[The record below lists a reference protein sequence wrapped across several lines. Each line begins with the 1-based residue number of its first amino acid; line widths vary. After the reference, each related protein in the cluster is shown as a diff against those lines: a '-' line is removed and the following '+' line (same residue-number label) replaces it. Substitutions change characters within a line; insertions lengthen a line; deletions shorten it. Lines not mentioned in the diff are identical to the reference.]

1 MLKSNLRHQVRQTA
15 LPKWKPWLPL
25 FEAIMNSFQAIR
37 HANRVQGSGRI
48 LIEIKRENSLLGKDE
63 VPIHSIRITDNGIG
77 MDDDNFD
84 SFNTSF
90 SPHKEHEGGKGLGR
104 FTWLKAF
111 ERVEVDTVFLDPGTK
126 EPVNR
131 VFVFDEHY
139 DPDKAPDRSAPG
151 RSIGTTIHLI
161 DFKEPYRRETA
172 KTADYIVQRIVE
184 HFLLLF
190 FDPDCPEVVLHDQ
203 GTKQSLNAVFEKEY
217 RTTATVHKFEIQT
230 IPFTLHGFR
239 LTTPRVTKHKLVYA
253 ADRRGVVSENLD
265 KFVPNLNRR
274 LTDGQGNS
282 FVYLGFVQSP
292 FLSDH
297 VNPAR
302 TDFDLEIIEDDDAEP
317 TFAFGPSIR
326 RADIR
331 DTCIE
336 RIQDDLSKII
346 RSINEEKQERI
357 RQYVAQDAPQY
368 KILLRHTDQF
378 IDKISPTA
386 SKPEIDAA
394 LHREIFHREVKV
406 RAEGARIIK
415 EAEKVDDYDEYQ
427 RKLADFMANYNEL
440 GASALAQ
447 YVGHRRI
454 ILDFLDR
461 AITRDA
467 NTKKYPLERAVH
479 QLVFP
484 MRTTSDDIPYH
495 EQNLWM
501 IDERLTFHTYIASDK
516 RLDSNEGFTSQ
527 DAKRPD
533 LFIYDHKM
541 IFGEGEKDHPVSSIT
556 LVEFKKPQRDDYS
569 PAENPVTQCF
579 DLVKRIRSG
588 EFKTS
593 RGRPIALSNQ
603 KVPAF
608 CYIISDITPSL
619 KDILETLDAFPTPD
633 NQGYYGFQ
641 KTFGIYYE
649 VSDYDKLLN
658 DARKRNRVF
667 LDKLNLASGTRPS
680 A

>member
-1 MLKSNLRHQVRQTA
+1 MLKSNLRNQVRQTP
-15 LPKWKPWLPL
+15 LPKWKPWIPL
-25 FEAIMNSFQAIR
+25 FEAIMNAFQAIR
-37 HANRVQGSGRI
+37 DTDKKVGIGRI
-48 LIEIKRENSLLGKDE
+48 LIEIERERSLVAEDDQ
-63 VPIHSIRITDNGIG
+63 PIHAVRITDNGIG

-90 SPHKEHEGGKGLGR
+90 SDHKEKEGGKGLGR

-111 ERVEVDTVFLDPGTK
+111 NRVEIESTFMAPETQSAVRR
-126 EPVNR
+126 N
-131 VFVFDEHY
+131 FVFDESY
-139 DPDKAPDRSAPG
+139 DPDTASPLPAVG
-151 RSIGTTIHLI
+151 RSTGTSIYLVG
-161 DFKEPYRRETA
+161 FKEPYQSETA
-172 KTADYIVQRIVE
+172 KSADQLVQRIVE

-190 FDPDCPEVVLHDQ
+190 FEPNCPQVILNDQ
-203 GTKQSLNAVFEKEY
+203 GMKYSLNDVFEKEY
-217 RTTATVHKFEIQT
+217 KTTATVHEFKLGAM
-230 IPFTLHGFR
+230 PFTLHGFR

-253 ADRRGVVSENLD
+253 ANQRGVVSENLD

-274 LTDGQGNS
+274 LTDEAGNS
-282 FVYLGFVQSP
+282 FVYLGFVESP

-302 TDFDLEIIEDDDAEP
+302 TDFDLEMFDDDDAEQP
-317 TFAFGPSIR
+317 VLAFGPGIR

-331 DTCIE
+331 EKCIE
-336 RIQDDLSKII
+336 CIQDDLSKII
-346 RSINEEKQERI
+346 RSINEEKQEKI

-368 KILLRHTDQF
+368 KILLKHAAQF

-394 LHREIFHREVKV
+394 LHREIFQREVKV
-406 RAEGARIIK
+406 RADGARIIK

-427 RKLADFMANYNEL
+427 RKLTEFMANYNEL

-467 NTKKYPLERAVH
+467 NTKKYPLERVVH

-501 IDERLTFHTYIASDK
+501 IDERLTFHSYIASDK
-516 RLDSNEGFTSQ
+516 RLDAHEAFTSD

-533 LFIYDHKM
+533 LFIYDHKI
-541 IFGEGEKDHPVSSIT
+541 IFGEGEKDHPISSIT

-569 PAENPVTQCF
+569 PAENPITQCF

-588 EFKTS
+588 QFKTD
-593 RGRPIALSNQ
+593 RGRPIPLSNER
-603 KVPAF
+603 VPAF
-608 CYIISDITPSL
+608 CYIISDRS
-619 KDILETLDAFPTPD
+619 
-633 NQGYYGFQ
+633 
-641 KTFGIYYE
+641 
-649 VSDYDKLLN
+649 
-658 DARKRNRVF
+658 
-667 LDKLNLASGTRPS
+667 ASN
-680 A
+680 

>member
-1 MLKSNLRHQVRQTA
+1 MLKSNLRNQVRQTP
-15 LPKWKPWLPL
+15 LPKWKPWIPL
-25 FEAIMNSFQAIR
+25 FEAVMNAFQAIR
-37 HANRVQGSGRI
+37 DANKSAGSGHI
-48 LIEIKRENSLLGKDE
+48 LIEIEREDSLLAHDDE
-63 VPIHSIRITDNGIG
+63 PIQSVRITDNGIG

-90 SPHKEHEGGKGLGR
+90 SDHKEDDGGKGLGR

-111 ERVEVDTVFLDPGTK
+111 DRVEIDSTFIAPESQTAVRR
-126 EPVNR
+126 N
-131 VFVFDEHY
+131 FVFDESY
-139 DPDKAPDRSAPG
+139 DPDKAGPMPAAG
-151 RSIGTTIHLI
+151 RPTGTSIYLI
-161 DFKEPYRRETA
+161 GLKEPYRSETA
-172 KTADYIVQRIVE
+172 KTADQIVQRIVE

-190 FDPDCPEVVLHDQ
+190 FEPSCPQVTLNDQ
-203 GTKQSLNAVFEKEY
+203 GMKHSLNDVFEKEY
-217 RTTATVHKFEIQT
+217 KTTATVHEFKLES

-239 LTTPRVTKHKLVYA
+239 LTTPRVTKHKLIYA
-253 ADRRGVVSENLD
+253 ANRRGVVTENLD

-274 LTDGQGNS
+274 LTDEAGNS

-302 TDFDLEIIEDDDAEP
+302 TDFDLEMLDDDDAEEP
-317 TFAFGPSIR
+317 TLAFGPGVR

-331 DTCIE
+331 DKCIE
-336 RIQDDLSKII
+336 CIQDDLSKII
-346 RSINEEKQERI
+346 RSINEEKQEKI

-368 KILLRHTDQF
+368 KILLKHAEQF
-378 IDKISPTA
+378 IDRISPTA

-394 LHREIFHREVKV
+394 LHREIFQREVKV

-415 EAEKVDDYDEYQ
+415 EAEKVEDYDEYQ
-427 RKLADFMANYNEL
+427 RKLTEFMANYNEL

-501 IDERLTFHTYIASDK
+501 VDERLTFHTYIASDK
-516 RLDSNEGFTSQ
+516 RLDAHEAFTSD

-533 LFIYDHKM
+533 LFIYDHKI
-541 IFGEGEKDHPVSSIT
+541 IFGEGEKDHPISSIT

-569 PAENPVTQCF
+569 PAENPITQCF

-588 EFKTS
+588 QFKTH
-593 RGRPIALSNQ
+593 RGRPIPLSND

-619 KDILETLDAFPTPD
+619 KNILETLDAFPTPD

-649 VSDYDKLLN
+649 VSDYDKLLS

-667 LDKLNLASGTRPS
+667 LDKLSIAATS
-680 A
+680 